1 MISGPNG
8 PASIAP
14 RLRSNGNPIAE
25 EQYKVAYDLQEKV
38 VLITGA
44 AGGIGAATARALHAC
59 GARLVLTDVTQAS
72 VDRLAAEFDAERT
85 LALALDVTDAA
96 ATKAVVQ
103 RAVDRFGRLDIAF
116 ANAGISWH
124 DLPATMYSCD
134 EQEFERI
141 VEVDLLGVW
150 RTVKAA
156 LPEILRNRGQ
166 VLVTSSAYAFV
177 NGMVNAPYAASK
189 AAVEMLG
196 RSLRAELGG
205 TGSTANVLYPG
216 WVATAIAKVG
226 FGGNALATKLIEKGF
241 PAPLRRPIQPDEVA
255 KAVIKGLRAR
265 QPRIVVPFR
274 WAPFSWTRGFFN
286 IVTDWHLGRQHEMHK
301 LMRELERCRDR
312 QS

>member
-1 MISGPNG
+1 M
-8 PASIAP
+8 
-14 RLRSNGNPIAE
+14 
-25 EQYKVAYDLQEKV
+25 AYDLQGKV

-44 AGGIGAATARALHAC
+44 AGGIGAATARELHAC

-72 VDRLAAEFDAERT
+72 VDHLAAEFDPERT

-103 RAVDRFGRLDIAF
+103 HAVDRFGRLDIAF
-116 ANAGISWH
+116 ANAGIAWR

-150 RTVKAA
+150 RTIKAA
-156 LPEILRNRGQ
+156 LPEVLRNEGQ
-166 VLVTSSAYAFV
+166 VLVTASVYAFV

-189 AAVEMLG
+189 AAVEMLA

-205 TGSTANVLYPG
+205 TGATASVLYPG
-216 WVATAIAKVG
+216 WVTTPIAKVG
-226 FGGNALATKLIEKGF
+226 FGGNTLATKLIEKGF
-241 PAPLRRPIQPDEVA
+241 PAPLRRPIQPDDVA
-255 KAVIKGLRAR
+255 KGVVKGLRAR
-265 QPRIVVPFR
+265 QPRIMAPFR
-274 WAPFSWTRGFFN
+274 WAPFSWTRGVFN
-286 IVTDWHLGRQHEMHK
+286 ILTDWHLGRQHEMHT
-301 LMRELERCRDR
+301 LMRELERSRDR